1 MRCEKEKEAAS
12 APPNSSS
19 VTVKVRCASETK
31 EDVFAPDS
39 PTTYNRT
46 SSGNQRSSV
55 TSVTSLEASQVE
67 GSARRSSAMRL
78 PPLSHA
84 SSHMYSGTYDRESSG
99 ESVTSAGKV
108 TVDVKRSP
116 GVGRNRR
123 VGDIAS

>member
-1 MRCEKEKEAAS
+1 MRCEKEKEAARTAS
-12 APPNSSS
+12 VPPNGSS

-31 EDVFAPDS
+31 EDVFTQDS
-39 PTTYNRT
+39 PTTYNGT

-55 TSVTSLEASQVE
+55 TSVTSLEE

-123 VGDIAS
+123 VGDMAS